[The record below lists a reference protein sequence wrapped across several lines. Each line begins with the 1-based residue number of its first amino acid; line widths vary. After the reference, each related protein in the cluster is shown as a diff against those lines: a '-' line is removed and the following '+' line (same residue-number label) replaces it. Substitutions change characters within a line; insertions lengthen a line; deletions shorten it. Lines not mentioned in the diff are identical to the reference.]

1 MDEMHVSAAEL
12 AGVLG
17 VTPRRVRQLTEEG
30 LIKPA
35 HHGKYDLAA
44 CARAYIARI
53 EADRAG
59 EVAELRGEKLALVR
73 AQRRRVEL
81 DNAQRQGTDQDLTWQ
96 DRMIEAV
103 GLVWMLE
110 MRRVADWTYVELAKR
125 NIAEAVPIAGTV
137 QAWITS
143 LRIEIAG
150 KLRAAAAEA
159 RRREM
164 KITRADDLLQLI
176 GTSKSEVEQ
185 PWPKIED
192 IFGENRIKDPP
203 WLSGRKVK

>member
-1 MDEMHVSAAEL
+1 
-12 AGVLG
+12 
-17 VTPRRVRQLTEEG
+17 
-30 LIKPA
+30 
-35 HHGKYDLAA
+35 
-44 CARAYIARI
+44 
-53 EADRAG
+53 
-59 EVAELRGEKLALVR
+59 
-73 AQRRRVEL
+73 
-81 DNAQRQGTDQDLTWQ
+81 
-96 DRMIEAV
+96 
-103 GLVWMLE
+103 MLNI
-110 MRRVADWTYVELAKR
+110 RHVADWLYADLVRHGVAD
-125 NIAEAVPIAGTV
+125 AVPIAGTV

>member
-44 CARAYIARI
+44 CARAYIARL

-59 EVAELRGEKLALVR
+59 AAAELRGEKVALVR

-81 DNAQRQGTDQDLTWQ
+81 DNEHRQGSQADLTWQ
-96 DRMIEAV
+96 DAAIEAV
-103 GLVWMLE
+103 ALVYMLNI
-110 MRRVADWTYVELAKR
+110 RHVADWLYADLVRHGVAD
-125 NIAEAVPIAGTV
+125 AVPIAAQV
-137 QAWITS
+137 QDWITTMRHQVEEE
-143 LRIEIAG
+143 L
-150 KLRAAAAEA
+150 KTAAALA
-159 RRREM
+159 RRRELR
-164 KITRADDLLQLI
+164 IVRADDLIKLI
-176 GTSKSEVEQ
+176 GYTRTPGKLATLADIVGKSEE
-185 PWPKIED
+185 E
-192 IFGENRIKDPP
+192 
-203 WLSGRKVK
+203 